1 AKFGNESNH
10 SAGQPVISATDKAE
24 ALHYEEPSL
33 ELPCRFDAG
42 IFGQLLARLDTS
54 DKTEYRYHQ
63 MLVPVL
69 GLILALTLPLL
80 GFLTKML
87 TDVGLDLA
95 TARCEVQRVAHLE
108 YPSMSS
114 HTSAVEP
121 FRHVVYNEDD
131 RRIIKVEC
139 PGVTIHD
146 VRIESLF
153 NGAKVAVNR
162 KESPGVTPQKWE
174 QEFKFPVE
182 DGHFEIEQ
190 SDTIVENGF
199 LHVVFRA
206 YTHQP
211 RVFQVIPVFH
221 MAARD
226 DDSDLPALCSI
237 SGCGSEASLV
247 PLAPDPLANSQAGSK
262 EESGQDASSSRHSFE
277 VLSRSSDHG
286 FEVLSRAS
294 AGHGFEVLSNASAAT
309 APAEASPSHC
319 LLQGSHLATP

>member
-1 AKFGNESNH
+1 AKFGSESNH

-54 DKTEYRYHQ
+54 DKTEYQYHQ

-69 GLILALTLPLL
+69 GLMLALTLPLL
-80 GFLTKML
+80 GFLTKKL

-162 KESPGVTPQKWE
+162 KESPGVIPQKWE

-247 PLAPDPLANSQAGSK
+247 PVAPDPLANSQAGSK